1 LVPVQLPIRPGVGWQ
16 RREHPE
22 AKIHG
27 DAKADRLERL
37 SSTVLSGRYRLESKL
52 GSGGM
57 STVYLAVDEVLDRP
71 VAIKLLHR
79 EISEEADQLER
90 FRREARAAARLSHPN
105 LVGVID
111 AGEDDGRP
119 YIVFEYIKGRTL
131 KRRLQEEGRLP
142 VDEAVAYAIEIGR
155 GLTAAHARKL
165 VHRDVKPQNV
175 LIDPDGRAKV
185 TDFGIAR
192 SLEAHGLTATG
203 RVLGTTDYVS
213 PEQAMGEDVDE
224 RSDVY
229 SLGVVLYEMLT
240 GDVPFRAET
249 QVGVAMKHVNEPMP
263 DVQTKRP
270 EVSAAVASVV
280 DRATTKDPRDHYA
293 TVAEMVR
300 DLEQTLEVE
309 AARRGG
315 TSGEATS
322 VLDSVPADRRRL
334 GRRRRISGPG
344 IALAIVLIALAAAGA
359 ILASRLD
366 LGGDDGSSG
375 GGGNSEV
382 RLSDNAASEFDPEGD
397 GQETDTQEQAVDGNP
412 TGTAWSSEHYDTP
425 DFGGLKDGVGL
436 AIDAG
441 SSVPATSIRIRAL
454 TPGYDAEI
462 YEINGPPAE
471 SLSDW
476 GQPVAAIRDG
486 GESETVKLPGKPDQ
500 SFLIWI
506 TKVPSANDDPSRYQM
521 EIADVQLFKQA

>member
-1 LVPVQLPIRPGVGWQ
+1 
-16 RREHPE
+16 
-22 AKIHG
+22 
-27 DAKADRLERL
+27 LERL

-57 STVYLAVDEVLDRP
+57 STVYLAVDEVLDRA

-119 YIVFEYIKGRTL
+119 YIVFEYIEGRTL
-131 KRRLQEEGRLP
+131 KRRIQEEGRLP

-192 SLEAHGLTATG
+192 SLEQKGMTATG

-263 DVQTKRP
+263 DVQARRP

-280 DRATTKDPRDHYA
+280 DRATTKDPRDRYG

-309 AARRGG
+309 AARHGG

-322 VLDSVPADRRRL
+322 VLDSVPAHRRRL

-344 IALAIVLIALAAAGA
+344 IALALVLIALAAAA
-359 ILASRLD
+359 VIFANRLD
-366 LGGDDGSSG
+366 LGGDDEPG
-375 GGGNSEV
+375 GGEASEV
-382 RLSDNAASEFDPEGD
+382 RLSNDAASEFDPEGD
-397 GQETDTQEQAVDGNP
+397 GQETGTEEQAVDGNP
-412 TGTAWSSEHYDTP
+412 TGTAWSSEHYDTA

-436 AIDAG
+436 TIDAG
-441 SSVPATSIRIRAL
+441 SSVAVKSIVIRAL
-454 TPGYDAEI
+454 TSGYEAEI
-462 YEINGPPAE
+462 YEASGSPPD

-476 GQPVAAIRDG
+476 GQPVATIADG
-486 GESETVKLPGKPDQ
+486 GDTERIALPGRPAQ

-506 TKVPSANDDPSRYQM
+506 TTAPAANDDPGRYQM
-521 EIADVQLFKQA
+521 EISDVQVFK